1 LLLQALQKARSWP
14 SWKSLQDLMRQ
25 YGVAA
30 AAAAVSRQG
39 REAGRGEQQ
48 QALQGQ
54 LVKSLPAT
62 VAAVGRLM
70 DLRCR
75 LMQRRLCKQQ
85 QQQLQG
91 QQQQQQLVDGWHQE
105 LLQHNMLWHSLQAV
119 LGAAV
124 PVLQGLDPVQ
134 LAQLLSGVEKA
145 VESSQAAAMSA
156 ASAAST
162 SAAAARNPALAGQSI
177 AAIDASLAAALGQ
190 LQQQLAGPVLQQLL
204 QQHVA
209 AVAALLPVMPLQQ
222 RLSVARSY
230 RQLGVSQLPRP
241 LQLTFDR
248 DASVAA
254 SGAVAAA
261 NTTAKAG

>member
-1 LLLQALQKARSWP
+1 
-14 SWKSLQDLMRQ
+14 
-25 YGVAA
+25 VAA

-48 QALQGQ
+48 QALQRQ
-54 LVKSLPAT
+54 LVKSLPAA
-62 VAAVGRLM
+62 VAAVGRLLE
-70 DLRCR
+70 LRCR

-91 QQQQQQLVDGWHQE
+91 QQQQQQQLVEGWHQE
-105 LLQHNMLWHSLQAV
+105 LQQHNMLWHSLQAV

-241 LQLTFDR
+241 VQLTFDR
-248 DASVAA
+248 DESVAA
-254 SGAVAAA
+254 SGATATA
-261 NTTAKAG
+261 N